1 MDIKIVVCDDEVEI
15 CALLE
20 MMLIDIFR
28 DKGMSCEVESFYT
41 GESLCKEFERRKYDL
56 IFLDIEMDG
65 KSGIDVG
72 RFLRDEL
79 GNETVQIVYISAKTE
94 YAMELFEFHPMN
106 FLVKPIERS
115 KIEKLV
121 NKYLIITE
129 QNNKFFGYKKKT
141 DYFKVPLSDILY
153 FESHNRKI
161 HIQMKDREDDFYGSM
176 DDVYKMVKGHCYLFI
191 HKSIIVNYRQIKK
204 IFYEKVVMIDNTVL
218 PISQSRRS
226 AIRKMCMK
234 IRKEEK

>member
-106 FLVKPIERS
+106 FLVKPIER
-115 KIEKLV
+115 
-121 NKYLIITE
+121 
-129 QNNKFFGYKKKT
+129 
-141 DYFKVPLSDILY
+141 
-153 FESHNRKI
+153 
-161 HIQMKDREDDFYGSM
+161 
-176 DDVYKMVKGHCYLFI
+176 
-191 HKSIIVNYRQIKK
+191 
-204 IFYEKVVMIDNTVL
+204 
-218 PISQSRRS
+218 
-226 AIRKMCMK
+226 
-234 IRKEEK
+234 

>member
-28 DKGMSCEVESFYT
+28 DKGMSCEAESFYT

-94 YAMELFEFHPMN
+94 YAMDNLSSNFHPLARLN
-106 FLVKPIERS
+106 FSCKTRS
-115 KIEKLV
+115 WSV
-121 NKYLIITE
+121 PKY
-129 QNNKFFGYKKKT
+129 
-141 DYFKVPLSDILY
+141 
-153 FESHNRKI
+153 
-161 HIQMKDREDDFYGSM
+161 
-176 DDVYKMVKGHCYLFI
+176 
-191 HKSIIVNYRQIKK
+191 
-204 IFYEKVVMIDNTVL
+204 
-218 PISQSRRS
+218 
-226 AIRKMCMK
+226 
-234 IRKEEK
+234 